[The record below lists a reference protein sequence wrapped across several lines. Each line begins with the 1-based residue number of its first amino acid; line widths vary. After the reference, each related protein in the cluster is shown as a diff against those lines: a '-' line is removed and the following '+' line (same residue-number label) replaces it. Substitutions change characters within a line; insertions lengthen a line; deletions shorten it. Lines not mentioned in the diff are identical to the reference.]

1 MRNAESSQ
9 AGERINPQSAIR
21 NPQSTMV
28 SYPRI
33 FIAAGE
39 HSGDRFGAS
48 LAEALRRLSPEVR
61 LTGVGGPRMAGAG
74 VRVVADTVGHSGMGL
89 LSALGNAQRWVRVF
103 RNCIREFN
111 REPPD
116 ILVPVDNPGFNLRL
130 AGHAR
135 ARKIPVCYYV
145 SPQVWAW
152 MPHRIHRI
160 ARLVTRMMTI
170 LPFEKALYDPLG
182 VDCRYVGHPVLDYM
196 APLVMDSAA
205 REEYLG
211 SLGARGKT
219 VVGLLPGSRSQEV
232 RHTFPIICDAAATL
246 RRRFPDLVFPVAATS
261 EEHLPD
267 LQCILAARKLD
278 AAVRLGETP
287 QIMQVS
293 KLCLAVSGTAT
304 LETAYFRTPMVVVY
318 RTNRWARHVAPRLLR
333 VPNFCLVNILAG
345 REAVPEFLKFDNDRR
360 PIAQAASKLLED
372 SAAWTQCRKALDEV
386 IRSLGPAGTSDRAAR
401 AVLDCL
407 ETSRRP

>member
-1 MRNAESSQ
+1 
-9 AGERINPQSAIR
+9 
-21 NPQSTMV
+21 
-28 SYPRI
+28 
-33 FIAAGE
+33 
-39 HSGDRFGAS
+39 
-48 LAEALRRLSPEVR
+48 
-61 LTGVGGPRMAGAG
+61 
-74 VRVVADTVGHSGMGL
+74 MGL
-89 LSALGNAQRWVRVF
+89 LSTFGNAQRWVRVF

-130 AGHAR
+130 AAHAR

-196 APLVMDSAA
+196 APAVMDPPA
-205 REEYLG
+205 RARFLKA
-211 SLGARGKT
+211 LGAGDRT
-219 VVGLLPGSRSQEV
+219 VVGLLPGSRSQEI

-246 RRRFPDLVFPVAATS
+246 RRRDPDILFLVAATS
-261 EEHLPD
+261 EEHLPE
-267 LQCILAARKLD
+267 LESILAARLGD
-278 AAVRLGETP
+278 AVLRLGQTP

-318 RTNRWARHVAPRLLR
+318 RTNKWARRLAPRLLR
-333 VPNFCLVNILAG
+333 VPHICLVNILAG
-345 REAVPEFLKFDNDRR
+345 HEAVPEFLKFDDNAE
-360 PIAQAASKLLED
+360 PVAEAALKLLSD
-372 SAAWTQCRKALDEV
+372 PAAWEQCRKDLDEV
-386 IRSLGPAGTSDRAAR
+386 IRSLGPAGASERAAM

-407 ETSRRP
+407 EASHRR

>member
-1 MRNAESSQ
+1 
-9 AGERINPQSAIR
+9 
-21 NPQSTMV
+21 MV

-48 LAEALRRLSPEVR
+48 LAEALRRLSPDVR
-61 LTGVGGPRMAGAG
+61 LTGVGGPRMAAAG

-89 LSALGNAQRWVRVF
+89 LSAFGNAQRWVRVF

-196 APLVMDSAA
+196 APAVMDSAV
-205 REEYLG
+205 REKYVG

-219 VVGLLPGSRSQEV
+219 VVGLLPGSRSQEI
-232 RHTFPIICDAAATL
+232 RHTFPILCDAAAIL
-246 RRRFPDLVFPVAATS
+246 RRRNPDILFLGRRHVRGTSARPAKHPRLQETGRRSPPRRDPADHAGLEDYAWPSAAPPRWRPPTSAPRWSSSIARTNGRATS
-261 EEHLPD
+261 PRA
-267 LQCILAARKLD
+267 CSASRTSAWSTSSPAAK
-278 AAVRLGETP
+278 P
-287 QIMQVS
+287 S
-293 KLCLAVSGTAT
+293 
-304 LETAYFRTPMVVVY
+304 
-318 RTNRWARHVAPRLLR
+318 
-333 VPNFCLVNILAG
+333 PN
-345 REAVPEFLKFDNDRR
+345 
-360 PIAQAASKLLED
+360 S
-372 SAAWTQCRKALDEV
+372 
-386 IRSLGPAGTSDRAAR
+386 
-401 AVLDCL
+401 
-407 ETSRRP
+407 

>member
-9 AGERINPQSAIR
+9 ANERMNPQSAIR
-21 NPQSTMV
+21 NPHSKIL

-48 LAEALRRLSPEVR
+48 LAEALRRLSPDVR
-61 LTGVGGPRMAGAG
+61 LTGVGGPRMAGSG
-74 VRVVADTVGHSGMGL
+74 VRLVADTVGHSSMGL
-89 LSALGNAQRWVRVF
+89 LSAFGSAQRWVRVF

-130 AGHAR
+130 AAHAR

-196 APLVMDSAA
+196 APAVMESAA
-205 REEYLG
+205 REKYLG
-211 SLGARGKT
+211 SLGAGGKT
-219 VVGLLPGSRSQEV
+219 VVGLLPGSRSQEI
-232 RHTFPIICDAAATL
+232 RHTFPIICDAAAIL
-246 RRRFPDLVFPVAATS
+246 RRRNPNLLFPVAAAS

-267 LQCILAARKLD
+267 LRSILAHRKLE

-304 LETAYFRTPMVVVY
+304 LETAWFRIPMVVVY
-318 RTNRWARHVAPRLLR
+318 RTNGWTRHIAPRLLR
-333 VPNFCLVNILAG
+333 VPHFCLVNILAG
-345 REAVPEFLKFDNDRR
+345 REAVPEFLKFEDDAR
-360 PIAQAASKLLED
+360 PIAAAALNLLEN
-372 SAAWTQCRKALDEV
+372 SAAWAQCRKDLDEV
-386 IRSLGPAGTSDRAAR
+386 IRSLGPAGASERAAR

-407 ETSRRP
+407 ENARY

>member
-1 MRNAESSQ
+1 
-9 AGERINPQSAIR
+9 
-21 NPQSTMV
+21 MV

-48 LAEALRRLSPEVR
+48 LAEALRLLSPDVR
-61 LTGVGGPRMAGAG
+61 LAGVGGPRMADAG
-74 VRVVADTVGHSGMGL
+74 VRLVADTVGHSGMGL
-89 LSALGNAQRWVRVF
+89 LSTFGNARRWVRVF

-130 AGHAR
+130 ASHAR

-152 MPHRIHRI
+152 MPRRIHRV

-196 APLVMDSAA
+196 APAVMESAS
-205 REEYLG
+205 REKYLA

-219 VVGLLPGSRSQEV
+219 IVGLLPGSRSQEI
-232 RHTFPIICDAAATL
+232 RHTFPIICDAAAIL
-246 RRRFPDLVFPVAATS
+246 RRRIQERAEHGARPDTLFLVAAAS
-261 EEHLPD
+261 EEHLPE
-267 LQCILAARKLD
+267 LQAILAARLGD
-278 AAVRLGETP
+278 AVLRIGHTP
-287 QIMQVS
+287 QVMQIS

-318 RTNRWARHVAPRLLR
+318 RTNRWARHIAPRLLR
-333 VPNFCLVNILAG
+333 VPHFCLVNILAG
-345 REAVPEFLKFDNDRR
+345 HEVVPEFLKFDDDPR
-360 PIAQAASKLLED
+360 PVADAALKLLED
-372 SAAWTQCRKALDEV
+372 PAAWDRCRNDLDEV
-386 IRSLGPAGTSDRAAR
+386 IRSLGPPGASDRAAR

-407 ETSRRP
+407 ETSRRNSQM

>member
-1 MRNAESSQ
+1 MNDTDPPSVTPHSELRTPHS
-9 AGERINPQSAIR
+9 R
-21 NPQSTMV
+21 MV
-28 SYPRI
+28 SYPRV

-48 LAEALRRLSPEVR
+48 LAEALRVLSPDVR
-61 LTGVGGPRMAGAG
+61 LAGVGGPRMASAG

-89 LSALGNAQRWVRVF
+89 LSTFGNAQRWVRVF

-130 AGHAR
+130 AVHAR

-182 VDCRYVGHPVLDYM
+182 VDCRYVGHPVLDYL
-196 APLVMDSAA
+196 APAVMDPPA
-205 REEYLG
+205 RASFLERLD
-211 SLGARGKT
+211 ART
-219 VVGLLPGSRSQEV
+219 RTIVGLLPGSRSQEI
-232 RHTFPIICDAAATL
+232 RHTFPIICDAAAIL
-246 RRRFPDLVFPVAATS
+246 RRSIPDILFLVAATT
-261 EEHLPD
+261 EEHMPELKS
-267 LQCILAARKLD
+267 ILAARRLD
-278 AAVRLGETP
+278 AVVRLGQTP

-318 RTNRWARHVAPRLLR
+318 RTNKWARHVAPRLLR
-333 VPNFCLVNILAG
+333 VPHVCLVNILAG
-345 REAVPEFLKFDNDRR
+345 HEAVPEFLKYDDDAR
-360 PIAQAASKLLED
+360 PVAEAALKLLTD
-372 SAAWTQCRKALDEV
+372 PAAWERCRKDLDEV
-386 IRSLGPAGTSDRAAR
+386 IRSLGPAGASERAAR
-401 AVLDCL
+401 AVFDCL
-407 ETSRRP
+407 ENTP

>member
-1 MRNAESSQ
+1 MRTAESTRENEC
-9 AGERINPQSAIR
+9 GNPQSAIR
-21 NPQSTMV
+21 NPLSKML
-28 SYPRI
+28 SYPRV

-48 LAEALRRLSPEVR
+48 LAEALRLLSPDVR
-61 LTGVGGPRMAGAG
+61 LAGVGGPRMADAG
-74 VRVVADTVGHSGMGL
+74 VRLVADTVGHSSMGL

-116 ILVPVDNPGFNLRL
+116 VLVPVDNPGFNLRL
-130 AGHAR
+130 ASHAR
-135 ARKIPVCYYV
+135 ERKIPVCYYV

-196 APLVMDSAA
+196 APAVMDPPA
-205 REEYLG
+205 RARFPETV
-211 SLGARGKT
+211 GAGAGT
-219 VVGLLPGSRSQEV
+219 IVGLLPGSRVQEI
-232 RHTFPIICDAAATL
+232 RHTFPIICDAAAIV
-246 RRRFPDLVFPVAATS
+246 RQKMPDVKYLVAAAS
-261 EEHLPD
+261 EEHL
-267 LQCILAARKLD
+267 LELESVLAAKRID
-278 AAVRLGETP
+278 AVLRLGQTP

-318 RTNRWARHVAPRLLR
+318 RTNKWGRRIAPRLLR
-333 VPNFCLVNILAG
+333 VPHFCLVNILAG
-345 REAVPEFLKFDNDRR
+345 HQAVPEFLKFDDDPQ
-360 PIAQAASKLLED
+360 PIAEAALNLLND
-372 SAAWTQCRKALDEV
+372 PAAYARCRRDLDEV
-386 IRSLGPAGTSDRAAR
+386 IRSLGPAGCSTRAAE

-407 ETSRRP
+407 

>member
-1 MRNAESSQ
+1 
-9 AGERINPQSAIR
+9 
-21 NPQSTMV
+21 MV
-28 SYPRI
+28 SYPRV

-48 LAEALRRLSPEVR
+48 LAEALRRLSPDVR
-61 LTGVGGPRMAGAG
+61 LTGVGGPRMAAAG

-89 LSALGNAQRWVRVF
+89 LSAFGNAQRWVRVF

-182 VDCRYVGHPVLDYM
+182 VDCRYVGHPVLDYL
-196 APLVMDSAA
+196 APAVMESSA
-205 REEYLG
+205 REKYLG
-211 SLGARGKT
+211 SLGARGKN
-219 VVGLLPGSRSQEV
+219 VVGLLPGSRSQEI
-232 RHTFPIICDAAATL
+232 RHTFPIICDAAAML
-246 RRRFPDLVFPVAATS
+246 RRRIPDILFLVAAAS
-261 EEHLPD
+261 EEHLPE
-267 LQCILAARKLD
+267 LESILAARLGD
-278 AAVRLGETP
+278 AVLRLGQTP

-318 RTNRWARHVAPRLLR
+318 RTNKWARRLAPRLLR
-333 VPNFCLVNILAG
+333 VPHICLVNILAG
-345 REAVPEFLKFDNDRR
+345 REAVPEFLRFDDDAR
-360 PIAQAASKLLED
+360 PVAEAALNLLSD
-372 SAAWTQCRKALDEV
+372 PAAWDRCRGDLEAV
-386 IRSLGPAGTSDRAAR
+386 IQSLGPAGASDRAAR

-407 ETSRRP
+407 ETSRRLAMK